1 MTSAIMTPHE
11 TLVTIILAIIGS
23 GGFWSLLQFIATKHS
38 EKRSATAKM
47 LLATKESIIK
57 ISQQQENILKTIDE
71 NEAKGARRRIL
82 RFSDELNQE
91 IRHTKDYF
99 DDVLADID
107 LYEKYC
113 KDHPDFPNNRTLM
126 AETNIKAVYQQC
138 LAEHDFL

>member
-1 MTSAIMTPHE
+1 MSPHE
-11 TLVTIILAIIGS
+11 TLVTIIVAVIGS

-38 EKRSATAKM
+38 EKRSTTAKM
-47 LLATKESIIK
+47 LLATQESITR
-57 ISQQQENILKTIDE
+57 ISRQIEE

-82 RFSDELNQE
+82 RFSDELTQE

-107 LYEKYC
+107 LYERYC
-113 KDHPDFPNNRTLM
+113 EDHPKFPNNRTLM
-126 AETNIKAVYQQC
+126 AETNIKATYQQC

>member
-1 MTSAIMTPHE
+1 MNPHE
-11 TLVTIILAIIGS
+11 TFVAIISAVFAS
-23 GGFWSLLQFIATKHS
+23 GGFWAFLQFVATKHS
-38 EKRSATAKM
+38 EKRSTTAKM
-47 LLATKESIIK
+47 LLAAKESIIK
-57 ISQQQENILKTIDE
+57 ISEQQESILKTIDE

-107 LYEKYC
+107 MYEKYC
-113 KDHPDFPNNRTLM
+113 KDHPDFLNNRTLM
-126 AETNIKAVYQQC
+126 AETNIKATYQQC

>member
-1 MTSAIMTPHE
+1 MSPHE
-11 TLVTIILAIIGS
+11 TLVAIIVAVIGS

-38 EKRSATAKM
+38 EKKSTTAKM
-47 LLATKESIIK
+47 LLTAQEGITKL
-57 ISQQQENILKTIDE
+57 SQQIEE

-82 RFSDELNQE
+82 RFSDELTQQV
-91 IRHTKDYF
+91 RHTKDYF

-107 LYEKYC
+107 LYERYC
-113 KDHPDFPNNRTLM
+113 KDHPNFPNNRTLM

>member
-1 MTSAIMTPHE
+1 MSPHE
-11 TLVTIILAIIGS
+11 TLVTIIVAVIGS

-38 EKRSATAKM
+38 EKRSTTAKM
-47 LLATKESIIK
+47 LLATQESITR
-57 ISQQQENILKTIDE
+57 ISRQIEE

-82 RFSDELNQE
+82 RFSDELTQE

-107 LYEKYC
+107 MYERYC
-113 KDHPDFPNNRTLM
+113 EDHPKFPNNRTLM
-126 AETNIKAVYQQC
+126 AETAIKATYQQC